1 MNLIRRRRMKNHI
14 QVDGQIL
21 QTNKKWPQLKQIQ
34 KDLIAGWL
42 QSEYRLFIERFLR
55 KPKPHEE
62 DYILEAVMEQ
72 IHERG
77 IWIPY
82 QEVKIYYSNKK
93 GKWYRKLETE
103 FENNRKKEITSNFT

>member
-1 MNLIRRRRMKNHI
+1 MKNHI

-55 KPKPHEE
+55 KPKSHEE

-77 IWIPY
+77 IWISY
-82 QEVKIYYSNKK
+82 QEVKIYYSKKK